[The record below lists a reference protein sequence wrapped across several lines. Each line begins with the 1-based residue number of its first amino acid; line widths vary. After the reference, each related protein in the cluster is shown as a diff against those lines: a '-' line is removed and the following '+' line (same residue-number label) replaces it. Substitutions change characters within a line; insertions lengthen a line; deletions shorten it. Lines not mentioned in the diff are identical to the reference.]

1 MRFIVATATLLVI
14 TALGAAHVGGAGA
27 VVAAAQTRQSQWDGV
42 YSAEQAKRGERL
54 YVEHCSACHGDDLS
68 GGDTAPALTGGDFNA
83 TWDQLTLGDV
93 FERIR
98 VSMPQDNPD
107 ALSRAQKTDVLAYML
122 YKGNYP
128 AGEAAL
134 PTPTEALKMINFR
147 AAKPGANL
155 VD

>member
-1 MRFIVATATLLVI
+1 MRFFVATATLLVI
-14 TALGAAHVGGAGA
+14 TALGAAHVGDPGA
-27 VVAAAQTRQSQWDGV
+27 VVAAQAMKSQWDGV
-42 YSAEQAKRGERL
+42 YSVEQAKRGEPL

-68 GGDTAPALTGGDFNA
+68 GGETAPALTGGGFND
-83 TWDQLTLGDV
+83 TWNQLTLGDV

-134 PTPTEALKMINFR
+134 PAQTEALKMINFM
-147 AAKPGANL
+147 AAKPGAN
-155 VD
+155 